1 MSVPLFIVEG
11 DQCSRKFTT
20 WFAVGLPPWTGRFDP
35 SPRWLARAVSLHMG
49 GSRWRRGRS
58 CAGLVPF
65 SSIPA
70 ALAVGNF
77 HGTLLLPRGL
87 GCPVGS
93 TNAKRQQRCFHGFV
107 CNSSFAPRS
116 VPGVAELGVLS
127 YPCWDK
133 RGSFSAVAFLQVLPC
148 GAWHES

>member
-1 MSVPLFIVEG
+1 MLAQVHNLVRSW
-11 DQCSRKFTT
+11 S
-20 WFAVGLPPWTGRFDP
+20 APWTGRFDP

-49 GSRWRRGRS
+49 GLDGGVGGRVRVS
-58 CAGLVPF
+58 FLSLPF
-65 SSIPA
+65 PA

-77 HGTLLLPRGL
+77 HGALLLPWGL

-116 VPGVAELGVLS
+116 VPGVAELDALS
-127 YPCWDK
+127 YPLLSQAW
-133 RGSFSAVAFLQVLPC
+133 FLFCDCFPAGAC